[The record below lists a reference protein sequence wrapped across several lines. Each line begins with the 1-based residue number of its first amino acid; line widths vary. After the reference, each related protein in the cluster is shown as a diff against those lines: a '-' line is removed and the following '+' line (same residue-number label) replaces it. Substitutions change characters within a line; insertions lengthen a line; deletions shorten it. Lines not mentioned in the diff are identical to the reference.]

1 MESRLADER
10 VGGLQ
15 LQVVAVFCASS
26 VVATVVGFWMP
37 RKMRAGLDKIITKQN
52 LLIREDKVGVDPQRS

>member
-15 LQVVAVFCASS
+15 LQVVAVSRAGS
-26 VVATVVGFWMP
+26 VVTTAVGFWVP
-37 RKMRAGLDKIITKQN
+37 RKMRARQKNDEAKS
-52 LLIREDKVGVDPQRS
+52 VDQRRQGQS